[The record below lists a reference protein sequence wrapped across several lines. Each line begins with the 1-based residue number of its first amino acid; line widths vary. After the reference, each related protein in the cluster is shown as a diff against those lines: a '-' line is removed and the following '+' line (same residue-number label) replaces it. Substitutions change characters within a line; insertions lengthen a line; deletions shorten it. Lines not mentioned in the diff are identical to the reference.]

1 MEVVERGNKCEK
13 DTPLS
18 IQWLAMATT
27 FFLIWLIKA
36 APNQVLAGA
45 HL

>member
-1 MEVVERGNKCEK
+1 MEVVERGKKCEK
-13 DTPLS
+13 DTLS